1 MRGALGVAIVVVMAL
16 GLLVAACGDDDDDES
31 GWSAFSTEIVRQVIE
46 AGEPESAPGQLLELT
61 RVIIPGGMEIAP
73 HTHPGLQLAV
83 IVQGTLTYSVIEG
96 EVQVTHDSGT
106 DEPQTVMVGAGE
118 TVELTPGSAVM
129 EVPGMVHMA
138 RNEGNVAVVVH
149 LSSLFPVGA
158 AASSPVE

>member
-1 MRGALGVAIVVVMAL
+1 MSLAIFAAVVVAL
-16 GLLVAACGDDDDDES
+16 LLAACGDDDDDES
-31 GWSAFSTEIVRQVIE
+31 GWSAFSTEIVRKVVE

-83 IVQGTLTYSVIEG
+83 VVQRALTNSVIEG
-96 EVQVTHDSGT
+96 EVQVTHDAGT
-106 DEPQTVMVGAGE
+106 EQARTVTVGAGE

-138 RNEGNVAVVVH
+138 RNDGKVAVVVH

-158 AASSPVE
+158 PASSSAE

>member
-1 MRGALGVAIVVVMAL
+1 MSLAIFAAVVVAL
-16 GLLVAACGDDDDDES
+16 LLAACGDDDGDES
-31 GWSAFSTEIVRQVIE
+31 GWSAFSTEIVRQVVE

-83 IVQGTLTYSVIEG
+83 VVQGALTYSVIEG

-106 DEPQTVMVGAGE
+106 EQARTVTVGAGE

-138 RNEGNVAVVVH
+138 RNDGKVAVVVH
-149 LSSLFPVGA
+149 LSSLFTVGA
-158 AASSPVE
+158 PASSSAE